1 MLIANKYRLIERLG
15 NGGFGTIFKGE
26 NIRTKEFVAIKI
38 ELNSSFTKMLK
49 REAQIYQYLGK
60 APGIP
65 QVKWYGITDDYNY
78 MVLPLFGD
86 SLNSKTFSLVDS
98 LLMGQKMVKIVEY
111 IHSKSLIHRDIKPDN
126 FVLSQNG
133 KDIYIIDFG
142 LCKKYLTTDNTHIEM
157 KTGKAMLGTPN
168 FVSVNVHNGI
178 EPSRRDDL
186 ISIAYIILLLING
199 EIPWQTQRENNMIKM
214 QKMCVSDWSK
224 TPIQLIEYL
233 NYCIGLKFNET
244 PNYNFL
250 INILKKIEIK

>member
-1 MLIANKYRLIERLG
+1 MLIANKYKLLERIG
-15 NGGFGTIFKGE
+15 NGGFGSIFKGE
-26 NIRTKEFVAIKI
+26 NIRTKELVAIKI

-49 REAQIYQYLGK
+49 REAQIYQYLGR

-65 QVKWYGITDDYNY
+65 QVKWYGVTEECNY

-86 SLNSKTFSLVDS
+86 SLNSKTFSLLDS
-98 LLMGQKMVKIVEY
+98 FIIGQKMLKMVEF
-111 IHSKSLIHRDIKPDN
+111 IHRKGLIHRDIKPDN

-142 LCKKYLTTDNTHIEM
+142 LCKKYMENNKHIEM
-157 KTGKAMLGTPN
+157 KTGKAMLGTLN

-186 ISIAYIILLLING
+186 ISLAYVILRLING
-199 EIPWQTQRENNMIKM
+199 EIPWQTQKENSMIKM
-214 QKMCVSDWSK
+214 QKMCISDWSK

-233 NYCIGLKFNET
+233 NYCIGLKFDES
-244 PNYNFL
+244 PNYNL
-250 INILKKIEIK
+250 LVNILKKIEIK